1 MPIGRATRTS
11 HEENRKLV
19 INGYKGGNLLP
30 LIIHFLP
37 SHRVKWRKEIITMEE
52 FKPITTQEELNAV
65 IGDRVTKARA
75 SERKTV
81 EEEFTQKYADYD
93 SIKSKLAEKENRIT
107 ELGKELEQAK
117 NAGSTNDEKIKEL
130 QAKVQKYESD
140 SVKTR
145 IAQELGLD
153 AGLANRLT
161 GETEEDIR
169 KDAEAL
175 KGIVGSTSVQR
186 INYNPESTAKDEENA
201 ALKNMLQAMKGE

>member
-1 MPIGRATRTS
+1 MS
-11 HEENRKLV
+11 FEV
-19 INGYKGGNLLP
+19 I
-30 LIIHFLP
+30 
-37 SHRVKWRKEIITMEE
+37 E
-52 FKPITTQEELNAV
+52 TQEQLDKV
-65 IGDRVTKARA
+65 IGTRIERAKEAAKA
-75 SERKTV
+75 
-81 EEEFTQKYADYD
+81 EFQ
-93 SIKSKLAEKENRIT
+93 SKLDELDTLTTKLEEKESKIT
-107 ELGKELEQAK
+107 SLSEELETAK
-117 NAGSTNDEKIKEL
+117 AAKTANEAKIEDL
-130 QAKVQKYESD
+130 TAKVQKYESD

-145 IAQELGLD
+145 IAQEFGLD

>member
-1 MPIGRATRTS
+1 MS
-11 HEENRKLV
+11 FEV
-19 INGYKGGNLLP
+19 I
-30 LIIHFLP
+30 
-37 SHRVKWRKEIITMEE
+37 E
-52 FKPITTQEELNAV
+52 TQEQLDKV
-65 IGDRVTKARA
+65 IGTRIAKAKESA
-75 SERKTV
+75 KA
-81 EEEFTQKYADYD
+81 EFQ
-93 SIKSKLAEKENRIT
+93 SKLDELDTLTTKLEEKESKIT
-107 ELGKELEQAK
+107 SLTDELETAK
-117 NAGSTNDEKIKEL
+117 AAKTANEAKIADL
-130 QAKVQKYESD
+130 TAKVQKYEAD

-145 IAQELGLD
+145 IAQEFGLD

>member
-1 MPIGRATRTS
+1 MS
-11 HEENRKLV
+11 FEV
-19 INGYKGGNLLP
+19 I
-30 LIIHFLP
+30 
-37 SHRVKWRKEIITMEE
+37 E
-52 FKPITTQEELNAV
+52 TQEQLDKV
-65 IGDRVTKARA
+65 IGARIAKAKESA
-75 SERKTV
+75 KA
-81 EEEFTQKYADYD
+81 EFQ
-93 SIKSKLAEKENRIT
+93 SKLDELDTLTTKLEEKESKIT
-107 ELGKELEQAK
+107 SLTDELETAK
-117 NAGSTNDEKIKEL
+117 AAKTANEAKIADL
-130 QAKVQKYESD
+130 TTKVQKYEAD

-145 IAQELGLD
+145 IAQEFGLD

>member
-1 MPIGRATRTS
+1 MS
-11 HEENRKLV
+11 FEV
-19 INGYKGGNLLP
+19 I
-30 LIIHFLP
+30 
-37 SHRVKWRKEIITMEE
+37 E
-52 FKPITTQEELNAV
+52 TQEQLDKV
-65 IGDRVTKARA
+65 IGARIAKAKEA
-75 SERKTV
+75 AKAEL
-81 EEEFTQKYADYD
+81 Q
-93 SIKSKLAEKENRIT
+93 SKLDELDTLTTKLEEKESKIT
-107 ELGKELEQAK
+107 SLTDELETAK
-117 NAGSTNDEKIKEL
+117 AAKTANEAKIADL
-130 QAKVQKYESD
+130 TTKVQKYEAD

-145 IAQELGLD
+145 IAQEFGLD

>member
-1 MPIGRATRTS
+1 
-11 HEENRKLV
+11 
-19 INGYKGGNLLP
+19 
-30 LIIHFLP
+30 
-37 SHRVKWRKEIITMEE
+37 MEE

-65 IGDRVTKARA
+65 IGGRVTKARA

-93 SIKSKLAEKENRIT
+93 SIKSTLAEKENRIT
-107 ELGKELEQAK
+107 ELGKELDKAK
-117 NAGSTNDEKIKEL
+117 STGSTNDKTIKEL

>member
-1 MPIGRATRTS
+1 
-11 HEENRKLV
+11 
-19 INGYKGGNLLP
+19 
-30 LIIHFLP
+30 
-37 SHRVKWRKEIITMEE
+37 MEE

-93 SIKSKLAEKENRIT
+93 SIKNTLTEKENRIT

-175 KGIVGSTSVQR
+175 KGIVGNTSVQR

>member
-1 MPIGRATRTS
+1 MS
-11 HEENRKLV
+11 FEV
-19 INGYKGGNLLP
+19 I
-30 LIIHFLP
+30 
-37 SHRVKWRKEIITMEE
+37 E
-52 FKPITTQEELNAV
+52 TQEQLDKV
-65 IGDRVTKARA
+65 IGTRIAKAKESA
-75 SERKTV
+75 KA
-81 EEEFTQKYADYD
+81 EFQ
-93 SIKSKLAEKENRIT
+93 SKLDELDTLTTKLKEKESKIT
-107 ELGKELEQAK
+107 SLSEELETAK
-117 NAGSTNDEKIKEL
+117 AAKTANEAKIADL
-130 QAKVQKYESD
+130 TAKVQKYEAD

-145 IAQELGLD
+145 IAQEFGLD

>member
-1 MPIGRATRTS
+1 MS
-11 HEENRKLV
+11 FEV
-19 INGYKGGNLLP
+19 I
-30 LIIHFLP
+30 
-37 SHRVKWRKEIITMEE
+37 E
-52 FKPITTQEELNAV
+52 TQEQLDKV
-65 IGDRVTKARA
+65 IGARIERAKEAAKA
-75 SERKTV
+75 
-81 EEEFTQKYADYD
+81 EFQ
-93 SIKSKLAEKENRIT
+93 SKLDELDTLTTKLEEKESKIT
-107 ELGKELEQAK
+107 SLSEELETAK
-117 NAGSTNDEKIKEL
+117 AAKTANEAKIADL
-130 QAKVQKYESD
+130 TAKVQKYEAD

-145 IAQELGLD
+145 IAQEFGLD

>member
-1 MPIGRATRTS
+1 MS
-11 HEENRKLV
+11 FEV
-19 INGYKGGNLLP
+19 I
-30 LIIHFLP
+30 
-37 SHRVKWRKEIITMEE
+37 E
-52 FKPITTQEELNAV
+52 TQEQLDKV
-65 IGDRVTKARA
+65 IGARIAKAKESA
-75 SERKTV
+75 KA
-81 EEEFTQKYADYD
+81 EFQ
-93 SIKSKLAEKENRIT
+93 SKLDELDTLTTKLEEKESKIT
-107 ELGKELEQAK
+107 SLTDELETAK
-117 NAGSTNDEKIKEL
+117 AAKTANEAKIADL
-130 QAKVQKYESD
+130 TAKVQKYEAD

-145 IAQELGLD
+145 IAQEFGLD

>member
-1 MPIGRATRTS
+1 MS
-11 HEENRKLV
+11 FEV
-19 INGYKGGNLLP
+19 I
-30 LIIHFLP
+30 
-37 SHRVKWRKEIITMEE
+37 E
-52 FKPITTQEELNAV
+52 TQEQLDKV
-65 IGDRVTKARA
+65 IGTRIERAKEAAKA
-75 SERKTV
+75 
-81 EEEFTQKYADYD
+81 EFQ
-93 SIKSKLAEKENRIT
+93 SKLDELDTLTNKLEEKESNIT
-107 ELGKELEQAK
+107 SLSEELETAK
-117 NAGSTNDEKIKEL
+117 AAKTANEAKIADL
-130 QAKVQKYESD
+130 TAKVQKYESD

-145 IAQELGLD
+145 IAQEFGLD

>member
-1 MPIGRATRTS
+1 MS
-11 HEENRKLV
+11 FEV
-19 INGYKGGNLLP
+19 I
-30 LIIHFLP
+30 
-37 SHRVKWRKEIITMEE
+37 E
-52 FKPITTQEELNAV
+52 TQEQLDKV
-65 IGDRVTKARA
+65 IGARIAKAKESA
-75 SERKTV
+75 KA
-81 EEEFTQKYADYD
+81 EFQ
-93 SIKSKLAEKENRIT
+93 SKLDELDTLTTKLKEKESKIT
-107 ELGKELEQAK
+107 SLSEELETAK
-117 NAGSTNDEKIKEL
+117 AAKTANEAKIADL
-130 QAKVQKYESD
+130 TAKVQKYEAD

-145 IAQELGLD
+145 IAQEFGLD

>member
-1 MPIGRATRTS
+1 MDFEPINS
-11 HEENRKLV
+11 Q
-19 INGYKGGNLLP
+19 
-30 LIIHFLP
+30 
-37 SHRVKWRKEIITMEE
+37 EE
-52 FKPITTQEELNAV
+52 FDKRIKERIKRETEKFSDYEDLKTQINTLNSQ
-65 IGDRVTKARA
+65 IESLNGEIQGKD
-75 SERKTV
+75 S
-81 EEEFTQKYADYD
+81 KY
-93 SIKSKLAEKENRIT
+93 N
-107 ELGKELEQAK
+107 ELETKFNESNAK
-117 NAGSTNDEKIKEL
+117 IA
-130 QAKVQKYESD
+130 KYESD

-145 IAQELGLD
+145 IAQEFGLD

>member
-1 MPIGRATRTS
+1 
-11 HEENRKLV
+11 
-19 INGYKGGNLLP
+19 
-30 LIIHFLP
+30 
-37 SHRVKWRKEIITMEE
+37 MEE

-65 IGDRVTKARA
+65 IGDRVAKARA

-93 SIKSKLAEKENRIT
+93 SIKSTLTEKENRIT

-117 NAGSTNDEKIKEL
+117 NAGSTNDRTIKEL
-130 QAKVQKYESD
+130 QEKVQKYESD

-153 AGLANRLT
+153 VGLANRLT

-186 INYNPESTAKDEENA
+186 INYNPESTAKEEKNAKEEENA

>member
-1 MPIGRATRTS
+1 MS
-11 HEENRKLV
+11 FEV
-19 INGYKGGNLLP
+19 I
-30 LIIHFLP
+30 
-37 SHRVKWRKEIITMEE
+37 E
-52 FKPITTQEELNAV
+52 TQEQLDKV
-65 IGDRVTKARA
+65 IGARIERAKEAAKA
-75 SERKTV
+75 
-81 EEEFTQKYADYD
+81 EFQ
-93 SIKSKLAEKENRIT
+93 SKLDELDTLTTKLEEKESKIT
-107 ELGKELEQAK
+107 SLTDELETAK
-117 NAGSTNDEKIKEL
+117 AAKTANEAKIADL
-130 QAKVQKYESD
+130 TTKVQKYEAD

-145 IAQELGLD
+145 IAQEFGLD

>member
-1 MPIGRATRTS
+1 MS
-11 HEENRKLV
+11 FEV
-19 INGYKGGNLLP
+19 I
-30 LIIHFLP
+30 
-37 SHRVKWRKEIITMEE
+37 E
-52 FKPITTQEELNAV
+52 TQEQLDKV
-65 IGDRVTKARA
+65 IGARIAKAKEA
-75 SERKTV
+75 AKA
-81 EEEFTQKYADYD
+81 EFQ
-93 SIKSKLAEKENRIT
+93 SKLDELDTLTTKLEEKESKIT
-107 ELGKELEQAK
+107 SLTDELETAK
-117 NAGSTNDEKIKEL
+117 AAKTANEAKIADL
-130 QAKVQKYESD
+130 TAKVQKYEAD

-145 IAQELGLD
+145 IAQEFGLD

>member
-1 MPIGRATRTS
+1 
-11 HEENRKLV
+11 
-19 INGYKGGNLLP
+19 
-30 LIIHFLP
+30 
-37 SHRVKWRKEIITMEE
+37 MEA

-65 IGDRVTKARA
+65 IGDRVTKAIA

-93 SIKSKLAEKENRIT
+93 SIKNTLIEKENRIT

-117 NAGSTNDEKIKEL
+117 NAGSTNEEKIKEL

-145 IAQELGLD
+145 IAQEFGLD

-175 KGIVGSTSVQR
+175 KGIVGSTSVHR

>member
-1 MPIGRATRTS
+1 MS
-11 HEENRKLV
+11 FEV
-19 INGYKGGNLLP
+19 I
-30 LIIHFLP
+30 
-37 SHRVKWRKEIITMEE
+37 E
-52 FKPITTQEELNAV
+52 TQEQLDKV
-65 IGDRVTKARA
+65 IGARIERAKEAAKA
-75 SERKTV
+75 
-81 EEEFTQKYADYD
+81 EFQ
-93 SIKSKLAEKENRIT
+93 SKLDELDTLTTKLKEKESKIT
-107 ELGKELEQAK
+107 SLTDELETAK
-117 NAGSTNDEKIKEL
+117 AAKTANEAKIADL
-130 QAKVQKYESD
+130 TAKVQKYEAD

-145 IAQELGLD
+145 IAQEFGLD

>member
-1 MPIGRATRTS
+1 MS
-11 HEENRKLV
+11 FEV
-19 INGYKGGNLLP
+19 I
-30 LIIHFLP
+30 
-37 SHRVKWRKEIITMEE
+37 E
-52 FKPITTQEELNAV
+52 TQEQLDKV
-65 IGDRVTKARA
+65 IGTRIAKAKESA
-75 SERKTV
+75 KAEL
-81 EEEFTQKYADYD
+81 Q
-93 SIKSKLAEKENRIT
+93 SKLDELDTLTTKLEEKESKIT
-107 ELGKELEQAK
+107 SLTDELETAK
-117 NAGSTNDEKIKEL
+117 AAKTANEAKIADL
-130 QAKVQKYESD
+130 TAKVQKYEAD

-145 IAQELGLD
+145 IAQEFGLD